1 MTGASVGAAISPKL
15 GLLLP
20 ILMASR
26 NIAGRRRGLRVGWR
40 PRVLQGGEMNL
51 FENHMLTA
59 ILAEA
64 LVSVLLLALG
74 YLIGKYRERRQLH
87 GRDLTEYD
95 FYPYQTTADNF
106 AEFSLRDFRLGMHY
120 LLRNRDSRAAR
131 QLIFIGEQNN
141 IRDQLDSKDK
151 RAFQKLFAKYHGAE
165 IAIDAN
171 EYMENYRNIVRLLG
185 RTFPQMGIEI
195 LLHDLANPSR
205 SVVWIEGAEVTGRSL
220 HMGTTTLLVD
230 LKKRRA
236 LNLGARRFKC
246 TTIPIVRKEY
256 GVVGAIC
263 MNIDINYIRDEV
275 LKSLEQ
281 TAEFF
286 RHYCHTDMQLNE
298 NILSKGEY
306 QRALQG
312 KRHFRES
319 GAINPAT

>member
-1 MTGASVGAAISPKL
+1 
-15 GLLLP
+15 
-20 ILMASR
+20 
-26 NIAGRRRGLRVGWR
+26 
-40 PRVLQGGEMNL
+40 MNL
-51 FENHMLTA
+51 FGSHVVTA
-59 ILAEA
+59 ALAEA
-64 LVSVLLLALG
+64 LVSVVLLVLG
-74 YLIGKYRERRQLH
+74 FVVGKHRERRRLR

-141 IRDQLDSKDK
+141 VRDLLDAKDK
-151 RAFQKLFAKYHGAE
+151 QSFEKLFSRYGGAE
-165 IAIDAN
+165 IISDAN
-171 EYMENYRNIVRLLG
+171 EYLENYRNIVRLVG
-185 RTFPQMGIEI
+185 KTFPHMGIEI

-236 LNLGARRFKC
+236 LNDDKLNYELSLGARRFKC

-275 LKSLEQ
+275 LKSADSI
-281 TAEFF
+281 AEFF
-286 RHYCHTDMQLNE
+286 AHYCQTDMQLSE
-298 NILSKGEY
+298 NILSKSEY
-306 QRALQG
+306 QKALQG
-312 KRHFRES
+312 KKHYRDTVS
-319 GAINPAT
+319 PGT

>member
-1 MTGASVGAAISPKL
+1 MD
-15 GLLLP
+15 
-20 ILMASR
+20 
-26 NIAGRRRGLRVGWR
+26 
-40 PRVLQGGEMNL
+40 L
-51 FENHMLTA
+51 FGSHMVTA
-59 ILAEA
+59 VLAEA

-74 YLIGKYRERRQLH
+74 FFVGKYRERRQLR

-120 LLRNRDSRAAR
+120 LLRNRDARAAR

-141 IRDQLDSKDK
+141 ARELLDQKDRQSYEK
-151 RAFQKLFAKYHGAE
+151 FFSRYRGAE
-165 IAIDAN
+165 INSDAN

-185 RTFPQMGIEI
+185 KTFPHMGIEI
-195 LLHDLANPSR
+195 LLHDLANPTR

-236 LNLGARRFKC
+236 LNEDKLNYELNLGARRFKC
-246 TTIPIVRKEY
+246 TTIPIIRKEY

-275 LKSLEQ
+275 LQSAER
-281 TAEFF
+281 TAEFLAQ
-286 RHYCHTDMQLNE
+286 YCQTDMQISE
-298 NILSKGEY
+298 NILSKAEY
-306 QRALQG
+306 QKALQG
-312 KRHFRES
+312 KRHFRDS
-319 GAINPAT
+319 GAAKTN

>member
-1 MTGASVGAAISPKL
+1 MS
-15 GLLLP
+15 
-20 ILMASR
+20 
-26 NIAGRRRGLRVGWR
+26 
-40 PRVLQGGEMNL
+40 L
-51 FENHMLTA
+51 FGNHMLTA
-59 ILAEA
+59 ALAEA
-64 LVSVLLLALG
+64 LVSIILLALG
-74 YLIGKYRERRQLH
+74 FVVGKHRERRRLR

-141 IRDQLDSKDK
+141 VRDILDDKDK
-151 RAFQKLFAKYHGAE
+151 RSFEKLFSKYGGAE
-165 IAIDAN
+165 IISDAN
-171 EYMENYRNIVRLLG
+171 EYLENYRNIVRLLG
-185 RTFPQMGIEI
+185 KTFPNMGIEI

-236 LNLGARRFKC
+236 LNEDKLNYELNLGARRFKC
-246 TTIPIVRKEY
+246 TSIPIVRKEF

-263 MNIDINYIRDEV
+263 MNIDVNYIRDEV
-275 LKSLEQ
+275 LKSAESV
-281 TAEFF
+281 AEFF
-286 RHYCHTDMQLNE
+286 DHFCQTDMQLSE

-306 QRALQG
+306 QKALQG
-312 KRHFRES
+312 KKHFRDTVS
-319 GAINPAT
+319 PKT

>member
-1 MTGASVGAAISPKL
+1 
-15 GLLLP
+15 
-20 ILMASR
+20 
-26 NIAGRRRGLRVGWR
+26 
-40 PRVLQGGEMNL
+40 MNL
-51 FENHMLTA
+51 FGNHMVTA
-59 ILAEA
+59 ALAEA
-64 LVSVLLLALG
+64 LVSIILLALG
-74 YLIGKYRERRQLH
+74 FVVGKHRERRRLR

-141 IRDQLDSKDK
+141 VRDLLDDKDK
-151 RAFQKLFAKYHGAE
+151 RSFEKLFSKYGGAE
-165 IAIDAN
+165 IISDAN
-171 EYMENYRNIVRLLG
+171 EYLENYRNIVRLLG
-185 RTFPQMGIEI
+185 KTFPNMGIEI

-236 LNLGARRFKC
+236 LNEDKLNYELNLGARRFKC
-246 TTIPIVRKEY
+246 TTIPIVRKEF
-256 GVVGAIC
+256 GVVGAVC

-275 LKSLEQ
+275 LKSAENV
-281 TAEFF
+281 AEFF
-286 RHYCHTDMQLNE
+286 GHFCQTDMQLTE

-306 QRALQG
+306 QKALVG
-312 KRHFRES
+312 KKHFRDTVS
-319 GAINPAT
+319 LKT